1 MLDLKI
7 LMYRNADEIAKLRKI
22 KADYDKEVLEA
33 LKQVKNLSESNTALQ
48 QELKEPKVA
57 AQAIVDMV
65 EIPEDDAEAPFSLA
79 GKLRKV
85 PQCFLQYVSVTTRQ
99 YMSHV
104 LGLVKSY
111 WPQTP
116 LDPLGDGV
124 KLDCSEEQ
132 FDQYLSEVSPVADT
146 IVDSL
151 GNA

>member
-1 MLDLKI
+1 MLQ
-7 LMYRNADEIAKLRKI
+7 
-22 KADYDKEVLEA
+22 
-33 LKQVKNLSESNTALQ
+33 QVKNLSDSNTALQ
-48 QELKEPKVA
+48 QEPEELKVV
-57 AQAIVDMV
+57 AQAVVDMV
-65 EIPEDDAEAPFSLA
+65 EIPEDDAAMPLFLA
-79 GKLRKV
+79 RKLQNV
-85 PQCFLQYVSVTTRQ
+85 PQCFLQYVSTTTRQ

-104 LGLVKSY
+104 LRLVKSY